1 MQMSPP
7 DLTHRLPVVVC
18 VPAEHLHDALHCQ
31 PDAGRAASERWLV
44 APRFL
49 PIGSRAAEALR

>member
-31 PDAGRAASERWLV
+31 PDAGRAASERGLL
-44 APRFL
+44 PRVFC
-49 PIGSRAAEALR
+49 PSEAVRRKR